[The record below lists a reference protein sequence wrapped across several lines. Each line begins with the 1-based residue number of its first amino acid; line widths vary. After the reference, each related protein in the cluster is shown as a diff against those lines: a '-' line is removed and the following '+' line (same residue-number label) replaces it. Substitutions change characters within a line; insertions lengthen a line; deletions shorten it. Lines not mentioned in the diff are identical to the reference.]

1 MKDLI
6 IRELFWF
13 VISFLIALVGS
24 FLFLELL
31 ALSSAEPELNSLE
44 KLFTLQLY
52 IIGCIVSLFRFTSS
66 GSSFRSLKKRFKNS
80 L

>member
-1 MKDLI
+1 MKELI

-13 VISFLIALVGS
+13 VISFLIALVAS

-31 ALSSAEPELNSLE
+31 SLSSSEPEVNSLE

-52 IIGCIVSLFRFTSS
+52 IIGCIVSFVSVYIVRVVV
-66 GSSFRSLKKRFKNS
+66 SFIKKKI
-80 L
+80 

>member
-1 MKDLI
+1 MKELI

-13 VISFLIALVGS
+13 VISFLIALVAS

-31 ALSSAEPELNSLE
+31 ALSSSEPEVNSLE

-52 IIGCIVSLFRFTSS
+52 IIGCIVSFVSVYIVRVVV
-66 GSSFRSLKKRFKNS
+66 SFIKKKI
-80 L
+80 